1 MGINYRVVANI
12 PLIKTRNAIL
22 DALAEQMNEKLK
34 KLYAGLVL
42 LVREI
47 VYELISLAPEAAE
60 LRDGGTLAY
69 QFGINVGRG
78 NNAVHRIATR
88 VANNSFVKIYKTV
101 RYRQSIRGRIKI
113 GIIRA
118 NYADVLELKSGEQKI
133 DGGSIQW
140 LRWLLLEGDK
150 ILIKTHGV
158 KFKRTPRSRSGG
170 AIMLKLTD
178 KFVRPFQITP
188 RELTGTEDDNW
199 LTRAIERRE
208 NYLFGQINEY
218 IKRNL

>member
-1 MGINYRVVANI
+1 MGINYKVVANI

-22 DALAEQMNEKLK
+22 DSLAEQMNEKLK

-78 NNAVHRIATR
+78 NSAVHRIATR
-88 VANNSFVKIYKTV
+88 ASNNSFIKIYKTV
-101 RYRQSIRGRIKI
+101 RRGTTIRGRIKI

-118 NYADVLELKSGEQKI
+118 DYSDVLELKAGEQKI
-133 DGGSIQW
+133 EGGSIQW

-150 ILIKTHGV
+150 VLVQNYGV
-158 KFKRTPRSRSGG
+158 KFKNSPRSRSGG

-208 NYLFGQINEY
+208 GYLFGQINEY

>member
-1 MGINYRVVANI
+1 MEIKYRVI
-12 PLIKTRNAIL
+12 PKFPLIKMRNQIL
-22 DALAEQMNEKLK
+22 DALAEQMNVKLK
-34 KLYAGLVL
+34 NLYAGLIIL
-42 LVREI
+42 IRDI
-47 VYELISLAPEAAE
+47 VYELVSLAPEAAE

-69 QFGINVGRG
+69 QFGINIGRG

-88 VANNSFVKIYKTV
+88 TANNTFVKIYKTV
-101 RYRQSIRGRIKI
+101 RRGSNITGRIKI

-133 DGGSIQW
+133 EGGSIQW

-158 KFKRTPRSRSGG
+158 KFKRSPRSRSGG
-170 AIMLKLTD
+170 AVMIKLKGN
-178 KFVRPFQITP
+178 FSRPFQITP
-188 RELTGTEDDNW
+188 RELTGTDDDNW
-199 LTRAIERRE
+199 LTRAIERKE
-208 NYLFGQINEY
+208 GYLFGQINEY